1 MDPKVSMGVGKS
13 SFAERIKK
21 ARFAYPLNV
30 EFVGFDSFEG
40 RDIYIYKVLKFMD
53 PPGTDY
59 YYYFV
64 IPLSYDYLDD
74 KETLSYFYA
83 RSQNSKNVDGSNDW
97 LGREV
102 GERYLARKRNR
113 IQEGLD
119 FERGKDPKSAMDIGL
134 SNVIYNQWDELQS
147 ERGIGGINIEKSLN
161 GVWYLVIFVA
171 QFPGSSEDGFKKAQK
186 YFGEYLNPFYNKKGG
201 EIKIKIRPEYVQAF
215 IDAYNKRYLQWAIN
229 EGMDFERG
237 DIRKSMGLGSIYFD
251 KFENVIITALEGGS
265 NYWYQ
270 LIDED
275 YRDKLP
281 PKTVERQSLS
291 ERIAYALYTDPKFE
305 LPVYDVEEP
314 DELLGK
320 VTQYSMYRAF
330 EIAKSDYPDAYEN
343 IMEEK
348 YDATDADILFQLATM
363 GELVFG

>member
-1 MDPKVSMGVGKS
+1 MKARFVYESISFTRGMDPKASMGVGKS

-30 EFVGFDSFEG
+30 EFVGFDRFEG
-40 RDIYIYKVLKFMD
+40 RDIYIYKMLKSMN
-53 PPGTDY
+53 PGVTDH

-83 RSQNSKNVDGSNDW
+83 GSQNSKKAAGSSDR

-102 GERYLARKRNR
+102 GERYLARKRNM

-119 FERGKDPKSAMDIGL
+119 FERGKDPKSAMNIGL

-147 ERGIGGINIEKSLN
+147 ERGIGSINIEKSLN
-161 GVWYLVIFVA
+161 GVWHLVIFVA
-171 QFPGSSEDGFKKAQK
+171 QFPGSSEEGFKKVQK

-237 DIRKSMGLGSIYFD
+237 DIRKSMD
-251 KFENVIITALEGGS
+251 
-265 NYWYQ
+265 
-270 LIDED
+270 
-275 YRDKLP
+275 
-281 PKTVERQSLS
+281 
-291 ERIAYALYTDPKFE
+291 
-305 LPVYDVEEP
+305 
-314 DELLGK
+314 
-320 VTQYSMYRAF
+320 
-330 EIAKSDYPDAYEN
+330 
-343 IMEEK
+343 
-348 YDATDADILFQLATM
+348 
-363 GELVFG
+363 